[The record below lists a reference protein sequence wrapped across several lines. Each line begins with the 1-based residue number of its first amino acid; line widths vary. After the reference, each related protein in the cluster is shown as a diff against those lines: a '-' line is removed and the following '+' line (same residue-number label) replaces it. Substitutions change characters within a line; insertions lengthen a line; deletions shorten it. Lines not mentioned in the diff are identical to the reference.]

1 MKILIINGPNLN
13 LTGQREVK
21 IYGTTSFGDYIQ
33 MLRKKYSD
41 ITIDYFQTNVE
52 GEIINRLHEADENY
66 DGIILNCGGYSHT
79 SVAIADAIAA
89 IKTTV
94 IEVHI
99 SNVFGRELY
108 RQNMITASKAT
119 GLISGLG
126 LGSYETALLYLKDVA
141 TSGI

>member
-79 SVAIADAIAA
+79 SIAIADAIAA

-99 SNVFGRELY
+99 SNVFSREFY

-126 LGSYETALLYLKDVA
+126 LSSYETALLYLKDVA

>member
-1 MKILIINGPNLN
+1 MKILILNGPNLN

-21 IYGTTSFGDYIQ
+21 IYGTTSFDDYIQ

-41 ITIDYFQTNVE
+41 ISIDYFQTNVE
-52 GEIINRLHEADENY
+52 GEIINRLHVADENY

-99 SNVFGRELY
+99 SNVFGRESY

-126 LGSYETALLYLKDVA
+126 LGSYETALLYLKDVI

>member
-21 IYGTTSFGDYIQ
+21 IYGTTSFDDYIQ
-33 MLRKKYSD
+33 ILRKKYSD
-41 ITIDYFQTNVE
+41 ITIDCFQTNVE
-52 GEIINRLHEADENY
+52 GEIINRLHVADENY

>member
-21 IYGTTSFGDYIQ
+21 IYGTTSFDDYIQ
-33 MLRKKYSD
+33 ILRKKYSD

-52 GEIINRLHEADENY
+52 GEIINRLHVADENY

-119 GLISGLG
+119 GIISGLG

>member
-21 IYGTTSFGDYIQ
+21 IYGTTSFDDYIQ

-41 ITIDYFQTNVE
+41 ISIDYFQTNVE
-52 GEIINRLHEADENY
+52 GEIINRLHVADENY

-99 SNVFGRELY
+99 SNVFGRESY

-126 LGSYETALLYLKDVA
+126 LGSYETALLYLKDVI

>member
-79 SVAIADAIAA
+79 SIAIADAIAA

-99 SNVFGRELY
+99 SNVFGRECY

-126 LGSYETALLYLKDVA
+126 LGSYETALLYLKNVA

>member
-1 MKILIINGPNLN
+1 MKILILNGPNLN

-21 IYGTTSFGDYIQ
+21 IYGTTSFDDYIQ
-33 MLRKKYSD
+33 ILRKKYSD

-52 GEIINRLHEADENY
+52 GEIINSLHEADEKY

-89 IKTTV
+89 IKTIV

-99 SNVFGRELY
+99 SNVFGRESY

-126 LGSYETALLYLKDVA
+126 LGSYETALLYLKDV
-141 TSGI
+141 TNSGI

>member
-21 IYGTTSFGDYIQ
+21 IYGTTSFDDYIQ
-33 MLRKKYSD
+33 ILRKKYSD

-52 GEIINRLHEADENY
+52 GEIINRLHVADENY

>member
-13 LTGQREVK
+13 LTGEREVK
-21 IYGTTSFGDYIQ
+21 IYGTTSFDDYIQ
-33 MLRKKYSD
+33 ILRKKYSD

-52 GEIINRLHEADENY
+52 GEIINRLHEADGNY

-89 IKTTV
+89 VKTTV

-99 SNVFGRELY
+99 SNVFGRESY
-108 RQNMITASKAT
+108 RQNMITASKAA
-119 GLISGLG
+119 GLVSGLG
-126 LGSYETALLYLKDVA
+126 LGSYETALLYLKNVTAD
-141 TSGI
+141 GI